1 MNYGIIMFICSLY
14 VAVYITVIVDAY
26 SYSNSFV
33 YDKCGLTPKENVD
46 WPQIPSSVWYLSFE
60 SSDEIFSK
68 VVNCQVIKYINYDLE
83 GSARLHMKN
92 YYYSGSDPKEF
103 VMAAFKTNE
112 TAVYRGIQDAEFEDA
127 ESIVSCHLHDTVAA
141 DEGIRWVGVFT
152 PTPYPTAEDL
162 LGVRNTLIDLNV
174 TSPLNFS
181 QCSKVAVE
189 TDISTK

>member
-1 MNYGIIMFICSLY
+1 
-14 VAVYITVIVDAY
+14 
-26 SYSNSFV
+26 
-33 YDKCGLTPKENVD
+33 
-46 WPQIPSSVWYLSFE
+46 
-60 SSDEIFSK
+60 
-68 VVNCQVIKYINYDLE
+68 
-83 GSARLHMKN
+83 MKN

-141 DEGIRWVGVFT
+141 DEVESYANGNTKISFASDYLTYILAVDCNKFEGIRWVGVFT

-162 LGVRNTLIDLNV
+162 LGVRNTLINLNV